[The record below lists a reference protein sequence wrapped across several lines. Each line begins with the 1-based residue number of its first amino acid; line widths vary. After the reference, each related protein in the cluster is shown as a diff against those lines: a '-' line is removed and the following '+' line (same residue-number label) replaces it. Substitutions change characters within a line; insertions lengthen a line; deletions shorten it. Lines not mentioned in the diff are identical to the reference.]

1 MFKLGIASDHAG
13 FKLKM
18 VIKKWLS
25 DKGYEVT
32 DFGSNS
38 SESSDYADV
47 AHPLAYSV
55 EKGEVN
61 LGISMCGSGNGI
73 NITVNKHQGIRAGLC
88 WNKEI
93 ARLARAH
100 NDANICSLPARFI
113 TVDEAKEIIE
123 TFLTTNFDGGRHLTR
138 INKIPIK

>member
-1 MFKLGIASDHAG
+1 MVKLGIANDHAG
-13 FKLKM
+13 FELKQI
-18 VIKKWLS
+18 IKKWLIEN
-25 DKGYEVT
+25 GYEAI

-38 SESSDYADV
+38 SESCDYADYG
-47 AHPLAYSV
+47 HPLAYSV
-55 EKGEVN
+55 EKGEVDY
-61 LGISMCGSGNGI
+61 GISMCGSGNGI

-93 ARLARAH
+93 AKLARAH

-113 TVDEAKEIIE
+113 SVKEAKEIIKI
-123 TFLTTNFDGGRHLTR
+123 FLSTDFDGGRHLVR